1 MRKLLASFFI
11 TLDGVV
17 EEPQRW
23 QGPYFDEEVG
33 AELGRAMAD
42 SDGFV
47 LGRVTYEEW
56 ASFWPN
62 QSSENPM
69 AAAINSARK
78 YVASTTLDR
87 AEWENSSLLEGDV
100 AGAVAALKREDG
112 KDLQTSG
119 SRTLVRSLL
128 AAGVIDE
135 LRLMIHPLVVGRGR
149 RLFEEGD
156 DYGLKLA
163 RSQPFGSGV
172 ILATYELSP

>member
-56 ASFWPN
+56 AGFWPN

-87 AEWENSSLLEGDV
+87 AEWENSSLLDGDV
-100 AGAVAALKREDG
+100 TGAVAALKREDG

-119 SRTLVRSLL
+119 SRTLVRTLL
-128 AAGVIDE
+128 AAGLIDE